1 MTSKAILAPTND
13 AVNQV
18 NAIAA
23 PRTPPFE
30 KYDAIEDASITC
42 PTLIPEVLTRQQ
54 LQQGRALAQIDATFI
69 AVATAGVLTI
79 VDQHAADERVK
90 QEQLRGAGRAAHA
103 QGASQH
109 TTGACREAVPG
120 FPPARHT
127 EDTCCKGCQL
137 GYARGESFRRSG
149 YTR

>member
-90 QEQLRGAGRAAHA
+90 QEQLRGEVLDEQRMPREPVSTPLVPAERLYLDSHQLATLRTHAARV
-103 QGASQH
+103 ASW
-109 TTGACREAVPG
+109 GWG
-120 FPPARHT
+120 
-127 EDTCCKGCQL
+127 
-137 GYARGESFRRSG
+137 
-149 YTR
+149 